1 MVPSH
6 CLGLLQLPM
15 TLLADGG
22 AFRKLSKV
30 RQSREGTEWPWLTEL
45 YVVYDGV
52 AVVARI
58 PGSVLRSLF
67 PQYSYPKDLLGNLR
81 GTCAHLPACKR
92 QRQKDYCKSEAS
104 LGYTVTFCLK
114 TKTKTTQIP
123 KQNSPKPPNN
133 TTQPQTQTKP
143 KLLDKGLGLGS
154 T

>member
-22 AFRKLSKV
+22 AFGKLSKV

-67 PQYSYPKDLLGNLR
+67 PSILLYKRSSGQPE
-81 GTCAHLPACKR
+81 GHLC
-92 QRQKDYCKSEAS
+92 S
-104 LGYTVTFCLK
+104 LT
-114 TKTKTTQIP
+114 
-123 KQNSPKPPNN
+123 SM
-133 TTQPQTQTKP
+133 
-143 KLLDKGLGLGS
+143 
-154 T
+154 